1 MVAVAT
7 GNRISEGT
15 KEMRRMATG
24 ALALLLVVTAGRG
37 ASAQEALPPDVIE
50 IQSCIEGVREYNAG
64 AEEGQQ
70 ASRDECIGTIANPC
84 LETEEGQSTVG
95 MIECQGR
102 ELAVWDAI
110 LNDNYAALKDA
121 LPEDGFRALRDT
133 QVKWI
138 AYRDS
143 KCDWPSVFFEGG
155 TISGPLAAACLN
167 DATARRANE
176 LADYLDWMQN

>member
-64 AEEGQQ
+64 AEFDLDYFVFVYNGEKSPAFLHQ
-70 ASRDECIGTIANPC
+70 ALD
-84 LETEEGQSTVG
+84 
-95 MIECQGR
+95 GR
-102 ELAVWDAI
+102 
-110 LNDNYAALKDA
+110 
-121 LPEDGFRALRDT
+121 
-133 QVKWI
+133 
-138 AYRDS
+138 
-143 KCDWPSVFFEGG
+143 
-155 TISGPLAAACLN
+155 SGK
-167 DATARRANE
+167 
-176 LADYLDWMQN
+176 